1 MSKSKHR
8 TDDLERLKAFRLIDD
23 DFMSACFD
31 GNKECTEEVLHTI
44 LGIPDLKVESVVS
57 ERVVPN
63 LLRREIRLDIYAR
76 DSSGKVYNIEIQRAD
91 RGAIA
96 QRARYYSG
104 MIDVVLLNQGDRFNL
119 LPETYVIFITEHDVF
134 HKGLGLYHFDRI
146 CRETGEPMDDGAHI
160 IYVNNQYRDNTPLGR
175 LMHDFACSDPKD
187 IKNKVLAERVR
198 YLKNEKKGVA
208 SMCKMMDE
216 MREEAAKE
224 AIFNERVKYAI
235 NLKKMGLSDEQIA
248 QTYGIS
254 MSEASPIFEEVRQKL
269 YLATSR

>member
-8 TDDLERLKAFRLIDD
+8 ADDLERLKAFRLIDD

-104 MIDVVLLNQGDRFNL
+104 MIDVVLLNPGDRFDL
-119 LPETYVIFITEHDVF
+119 LPETYVIFITENDVF

-160 IYVNNQYRDNTPLGR
+160 IYVNNQYRDDTPLGR
-175 LMHDFACSDPKD
+175 LMHDFACSNPKE
-187 IKNKVLAERVR
+187 IKNKVLANRVR

-224 AIFNERVKYAI
+224 AVFNDRVKTAI
-235 NLKKMGLSDEQIA
+235 KMKEKGQSDEYIA
-248 QTYGIS
+248 DCFDLTVD
-254 MSEASPIFEEVRQKL
+254 EAAPILDAVRQKL
-269 YLATSR
+269 ALAVSR